1 MLENLLP
8 KVERV
13 THLQNAKVHTG
24 SPVLRRRRQADG
36 ELEGSL
42 ESQ

>member
-1 MLENLLP
+1 MLKNLLP

-13 THLQNAKVHTG
+13 THLQNTKVYTG
-24 SPVLRRRRQADG
+24 SPVLRRQRQADG

-42 ESQ
+42 EPQ